1 MVPVRF
7 IIKATK
13 ATNLG
18 RVITSLKNQ
27 TVQDFVVDVIS
38 LKGGVPSTF
47 VGNEKYRAVAD
58 ITTLP
63 SFSGWTSIVGENDTI
78 REDFVEL
85 LLERYSKH
93 DIVIFRMTDGRL
105 TYPKIGS
112 NNLIKT
118 NLKNLSFASKLK
130 FTNNDFT
137 TLSNLISPGID
148 FAVTDEILY
157 YIGGVQLPRT
167 ISELIISK
175 AAYNDLATFYRLI
188 RGGSGISLLSARPNT
203 PSRLMSPC
211 ISYLEEA
218 LAVADIPVTV
228 ITSLIDVVPGTTL
241 LVYLNILVEH
251 GPLSSYATQFPII
264 IMNTEPREMYRT
276 LRDIENLQAAD
287 LVLEYDISEVGLFF
301 PHMFFGSSKYL
312 TEKLNQRYD
321 AIFYGSMSNTRK
333 YLFNYMRECGL
344 GVTNPQIDERSN
356 LEYINKISESKL
368 APMIPRCRNGIE
380 IHRLSSIICAGCPR
394 VIYYYPYTE
403 NRFMTL
409 LSDVVTF
416 SDTPDDFVIKCKDA
430 LKYEDLI
437 KKRERDVRW
446 WNTQRLRYLFSDILN
461 YVENKQ
467 KYGEREKTI
476 KHEDG
481 GYINKPHS
489 RLFGYYYF
497 KRLGMFLSFILFL
510 LFILLMGFPTNNNKN
525 KNSTNNPRFILLV
538 LLLLIIPLIPAAC
551 TVVPY
556 YISCI
561 SYEKR
566 HILKKEQNN
575 KIIR

>member
-27 TVQDFVVDVIS
+27 TVQDFVVDVIF
-38 LKGGVPSTF
+38 LKGSVPATF

-58 ITTLP
+58 ITTLS
-63 SFSGWTSIVGENDTI
+63 SFYGWTSIVGEDDTI

-175 AAYNDLATFYRLI
+175 ATYNDLATFYRLV
-188 RGGSGISLLSARPNT
+188 RGGSGISLLTVDTS
-203 PSRLMSPC
+203 SVGKMMLPC
-211 ISYLEEA
+211 VSYLEEA
-218 LAVADIPVTV
+218 LAVADIPVTL
-228 ITSLIDVVPGTTL
+228 ITSLTDVVPGTTL
-241 LVYLNILVEH
+241 LAYSNILLFGH
-251 GPLSSYATQFPII
+251 GSLSSYVTKFPII
-264 IMNTEPREMYRT
+264 IMCTEPREMCRT

-312 TEKLNQRYD
+312 TEKSEEIKHD
-321 AIFYGSMSNTRK
+321 VKFYGNMCNIRD
-333 YLFNYMRECGL
+333 YLFNYMRNCGL
-344 GVTNPQIDERSN
+344 DVTTSGFDE
-356 LEYINKISESKL
+356 EVYVSELSKSKL
-368 APMIPRCRNGIE
+368 APLIPRFRNGIE

-394 VIYYYPYTE
+394 VIYYYPYGE
-403 NRFMTL
+403 NQFMVL

-461 YVENKQ
+461 YVENNQ

-476 KHEDG
+476 KNEDG
-481 GYINKPHS
+481 GYIYKPHS

-510 LFILLMGFPTNNNKN
+510 LFILLMGFPTNNKN

-556 YISCI
+556 YIHCVI
-561 SYEKR
+561 REA
-566 HILKKEQNN
+566 HFKKYQIN
-575 KIIR
+575 K